1 MRIIIGLSLLTLAGC
16 ASTSAVSTSGLSQ
29 TKTSAD
35 TFVRAVTVIPIESA
49 NKSNCR
55 TPKAKFNRLKWR
67 ELVNEANSCVAAAKW
82 SAVYDFGSELA
93 QRDVNSPWGPYYLS
107 LHAESEQLFD
117 RALWMLEHSIKRA
130 PQVGLFYYQKGRVLW
145 KRDDFKEATDNL
157 TKAIQLDTNLI
168 DGHLF
173 LGQIFF
179 RDQDYPRAARHFQAV
194 LRVRPKDP
202 TALMGLAECQLQSG
216 DARGA
221 LDLIERGKRNYP
233 NESIFALREA
243 FVHEALLND
252 VSKAIELYKTIAQ
265 EYQNGTYTRP
275 LDFSLAQKIRDLEMS
290 VRGNRAVAGSH
301 EQQEAVK

>member
-1 MRIIIGLSLLTLAGC
+1 MLSLILTGC
-16 ASTSAVSTSGLSQ
+16 ASTSTTSISGLSQ
-29 TKTSAD
+29 TRTSSD
-35 TFVRAVTVIPIESA
+35 TFLRAVSVIPVESA

-55 TPKAKFNRLKWR
+55 TPKAKFAKIKWR
-67 ELVNEANSCVAAAKW
+67 DLVNEANSCVAVAKW
-82 SAVYDFGSELA
+82 SAVYDLGSELA

-107 LHAESEQLFD
+107 LHAESERLFD

-130 PQVGLFYYQKGRVLW
+130 PQVGLFYYQKGRILW
-145 KRDDFKEATDNL
+145 KRDDFKDATDNL
-157 TKAIQLDTNLI
+157 AKAIQLDTNLI

-179 RDQDYPRAARHFQAV
+179 RDQDYSRAARHFQAV

-202 TALMGLAECQLQSG
+202 TALMGLAECQIQSS

-243 FVHEALLND
+243 FVHEAMLND
-252 VSKAIELYKTIAQ
+252 VSKAIDLYKTIAQ
-265 EYQNGTYTRP
+265 AYQSGTYTRP

-290 VRGNRAVAGSH
+290 VRGNRAIAGSS
-301 EQQEAVK
+301 EQQEVAK